1 MNTKIT
7 FAISCLV
14 FSISV
19 STYAQSPAASPT
31 AVVPTAAAPTA
42 SAPTADSWPRVFNT
56 DGFTVTVYPPAIT
69 TWDTRTLSGT
79 SAFSRTVGW
88 FCSDIRNVFVHR
100 IHGSQ
105 SSESDGDADKP
116 HDYRGFSAG

>member
-1 MNTKIT
+1 
-7 FAISCLV
+7 
-14 FSISV
+14 
-19 STYAQSPAASPT
+19 
-31 AVVPTAAAPTA
+31 
-42 SAPTADSWPRVFNT
+42 
-56 DGFTVTVYPPAIT
+56 VTVYPPAIT